1 MKRIIFALC
10 LLIAVTSCVSKK
22 KYMVAENGRLAALS
36 RERVLNRNLG
46 QQKDEIAKLKQ
57 QITDLMSDTTRL
69 GQAIRDYRKS
79 LYSNLSEQEKLNML
93 LKEKMEKL
101 AEREATIN
109 KLQAEVDAQNARL
122 HSLLNSVKDAL
133 LGFSSDELT
142 VTEKNGKIY
151 VAMSDK
157 LLFESG
163 SAQVNKQ
170 GATSRAVFLASVL
183 GVDMG
188 MFYKRRDYSH
198 IVDGTNP
205 IVAHE
210 FLGSSLDGKD
220 VWVVDDMISSGGSMI
235 DVARE
240 LKKRNAG
247 RIFVIATFG
256 LFTNGLE
263 KFDKAVEDGL
273 IYKVVTT
280 NLAYQTPELL
290 SREYYISCDMSKY
303 IAYIIDTLNHDA
315 SISDLLDPYQRI
327 QTLVAKYKG
336 EIPAEE

>member
-122 HSLLNSVKDAL
+122 QSLLNSVKDAL

-170 GATSRAVFLASVL
+170 GKEALGKLAEVLKKQHDIDVFIEGHTDNKPIKTVQFKDNWDLSVVRATSVVRILTKDYGVNPSQILPCGRGEFMPVDNNESVEGRAHN
-183 GVDMG
+183 
-188 MFYKRRDYSH
+188 RRTE
-198 IVDGTNP
+198 IIMAP
-205 IVAHE
+205 K
-210 FLGSSLDGKD
+210 LDKLMD
-220 VWVVDDMISSGGSMI
+220 I
-235 DVARE
+235 
-240 LKKRNAG
+240 LK
-247 RIFVIATFG
+247 
-256 LFTNGLE
+256 
-263 KFDKAVEDGL
+263 
-273 IYKVVTT
+273 
-280 NLAYQTPELL
+280 
-290 SREYYISCDMSKY
+290 
-303 IAYIIDTLNHDA
+303 
-315 SISDLLDPYQRI
+315 
-327 QTLVAKYKG
+327 
-336 EIPAEE
+336 

>member
-93 LKEKMEKL
+93 LKGKMEKL

-122 HSLLNSVKDAL
+122 QSLLNSVKDAL

-170 GATSRAVFLASVL
+170 GKEALGKLAEVLKKQHDIDVFIEGHTDNKPIKTVQFKDNWDLSVVRATSVVRILTKDYGVNPLQILPCGRGEFMPVDNNESVEGRAHN
-183 GVDMG
+183 
-188 MFYKRRDYSH
+188 RRTE
-198 IVDGTNP
+198 IIMAP
-205 IVAHE
+205 K
-210 FLGSSLDGKD
+210 LDKLMD
-220 VWVVDDMISSGGSMI
+220 I
-235 DVARE
+235 
-240 LKKRNAG
+240 LK
-247 RIFVIATFG
+247 
-256 LFTNGLE
+256 
-263 KFDKAVEDGL
+263 
-273 IYKVVTT
+273 
-280 NLAYQTPELL
+280 
-290 SREYYISCDMSKY
+290 
-303 IAYIIDTLNHDA
+303 
-315 SISDLLDPYQRI
+315 
-327 QTLVAKYKG
+327 
-336 EIPAEE
+336 

>member
-22 KYMVAENGRLAALS
+22 KYMVAENGRSAALS

-122 HSLLNSVKDAL
+122 QSLLNSVKDAL

-170 GATSRAVFLASVL
+170 GKEALGKLAEVLKKQHDIDVFIEGHTDNKPIKTVQFKDNWDLSVVRATSVVRILTKDYGVNPLQILPCGRGEFMPVDNNESVEGRAHN
-183 GVDMG
+183 
-188 MFYKRRDYSH
+188 RRTE
-198 IVDGTNP
+198 IIMAP
-205 IVAHE
+205 K
-210 FLGSSLDGKD
+210 LDKLMD
-220 VWVVDDMISSGGSMI
+220 I
-235 DVARE
+235 
-240 LKKRNAG
+240 LK
-247 RIFVIATFG
+247 
-256 LFTNGLE
+256 
-263 KFDKAVEDGL
+263 
-273 IYKVVTT
+273 
-280 NLAYQTPELL
+280 
-290 SREYYISCDMSKY
+290 
-303 IAYIIDTLNHDA
+303 
-315 SISDLLDPYQRI
+315 
-327 QTLVAKYKG
+327 
-336 EIPAEE
+336 

>member
-122 HSLLNSVKDAL
+122 QSLLNSVKDAL

-170 GATSRAVFLASVL
+170 GKEALGKLAEVLKKQHDIDVFIEGHTDNKPIKTVQFKDNWDLSVVRATSVVRILTKDYGVNPLQILPCGRGEFMPVDNNESVEGRAHN
-183 GVDMG
+183 
-188 MFYKRRDYSH
+188 RRTE
-198 IVDGTNP
+198 IIMAP
-205 IVAHE
+205 K
-210 FLGSSLDGKD
+210 LDKLMD
-220 VWVVDDMISSGGSMI
+220 ILRD
-235 DVARE
+235 
-240 LKKRNAG
+240 
-247 RIFVIATFG
+247 
-256 LFTNGLE
+256 
-263 KFDKAVEDGL
+263 
-273 IYKVVTT
+273 
-280 NLAYQTPELL
+280 
-290 SREYYISCDMSKY
+290 
-303 IAYIIDTLNHDA
+303 
-315 SISDLLDPYQRI
+315 I
-327 QTLVAKYKG
+327 Q
-336 EIPAEE
+336 

>member
-122 HSLLNSVKDAL
+122 QSLLNSVKDAL
-133 LGFSSDELT
+133 LGFSSDELA

-170 GATSRAVFLASVL
+170 GKEALGKLAEVLKKQHDIDVFIEGHTDNKPIKTVQFKDNWDLSVVRATSVVRILTKDYGVNPLQILPCGRGEFMPVDNNESVEGRAHN
-183 GVDMG
+183 
-188 MFYKRRDYSH
+188 RRTE
-198 IVDGTNP
+198 IIMAP
-205 IVAHE
+205 K
-210 FLGSSLDGKD
+210 LDKLMD
-220 VWVVDDMISSGGSMI
+220 I
-235 DVARE
+235 
-240 LKKRNAG
+240 LK
-247 RIFVIATFG
+247 
-256 LFTNGLE
+256 
-263 KFDKAVEDGL
+263 
-273 IYKVVTT
+273 
-280 NLAYQTPELL
+280 
-290 SREYYISCDMSKY
+290 
-303 IAYIIDTLNHDA
+303 
-315 SISDLLDPYQRI
+315 
-327 QTLVAKYKG
+327 
-336 EIPAEE
+336 

>member
-57 QITDLMSDTTRL
+57 QITDLMSDPTRL

-122 HSLLNSVKDAL
+122 QSLLNSVKDAL

-170 GATSRAVFLASVL
+170 GKEALGKLAEVLKKQHDIDVFIEGHTDNKPIKTVQFKDNWDLSVVRATSVVRILTKDYGVNPLQILPCGRGEFMPVDNNESVEGRAHN
-183 GVDMG
+183 
-188 MFYKRRDYSH
+188 RRTE
-198 IVDGTNP
+198 IIMAP
-205 IVAHE
+205 K
-210 FLGSSLDGKD
+210 LDKLMD
-220 VWVVDDMISSGGSMI
+220 I
-235 DVARE
+235 
-240 LKKRNAG
+240 LK
-247 RIFVIATFG
+247 
-256 LFTNGLE
+256 
-263 KFDKAVEDGL
+263 
-273 IYKVVTT
+273 
-280 NLAYQTPELL
+280 
-290 SREYYISCDMSKY
+290 
-303 IAYIIDTLNHDA
+303 
-315 SISDLLDPYQRI
+315 
-327 QTLVAKYKG
+327 
-336 EIPAEE
+336 

>member
-22 KYMVAENGRLAALS
+22 KYVVAENGRLAALS

-109 KLQAEVDAQNARL
+109 KLQAEVNAQNARL
-122 HSLLNSVKDAL
+122 QSLLNSVKDAL

-170 GATSRAVFLASVL
+170 GKEALGKLAEVLKKQHDIDVFIEGHTDNKPIKTVQFKDNWDLSVVRATSVVRILTKDYGVNPLQILPCGRGEFMPVDNNESVEGRAHN
-183 GVDMG
+183 
-188 MFYKRRDYSH
+188 RRTE
-198 IVDGTNP
+198 IIMAP
-205 IVAHE
+205 K
-210 FLGSSLDGKD
+210 LDKLMD
-220 VWVVDDMISSGGSMI
+220 I
-235 DVARE
+235 
-240 LKKRNAG
+240 LK
-247 RIFVIATFG
+247 
-256 LFTNGLE
+256 
-263 KFDKAVEDGL
+263 
-273 IYKVVTT
+273 
-280 NLAYQTPELL
+280 
-290 SREYYISCDMSKY
+290 
-303 IAYIIDTLNHDA
+303 
-315 SISDLLDPYQRI
+315 
-327 QTLVAKYKG
+327 
-336 EIPAEE
+336 

>member
-122 HSLLNSVKDAL
+122 QSLLNSVKDAL

-170 GATSRAVFLASVL
+170 GKEALGKLAEVLKKQHDIDVFIEVHTDNKPIKTVQFKDNWDLSVVRATSVVSILTKDYGVNPLQILPCGRGEFMPVDNNESVEGRAHN
-183 GVDMG
+183 
-188 MFYKRRDYSH
+188 RRTE
-198 IVDGTNP
+198 IIMAP
-205 IVAHE
+205 K
-210 FLGSSLDGKD
+210 LDKLMD
-220 VWVVDDMISSGGSMI
+220 I
-235 DVARE
+235 
-240 LKKRNAG
+240 LK
-247 RIFVIATFG
+247 
-256 LFTNGLE
+256 
-263 KFDKAVEDGL
+263 
-273 IYKVVTT
+273 
-280 NLAYQTPELL
+280 
-290 SREYYISCDMSKY
+290 
-303 IAYIIDTLNHDA
+303 
-315 SISDLLDPYQRI
+315 
-327 QTLVAKYKG
+327 
-336 EIPAEE
+336 

>member
-122 HSLLNSVKDAL
+122 QSLLNSVKDAL

-170 GATSRAVFLASVL
+170 GKEALGKLAEVLKKQHDIDVFIEGHTDNKPIKTVQFKDNWDLSVVRATSVVRILTKDYGVNPLQILPCGRGEFMPVDNNESVEGRAHN
-183 GVDMG
+183 
-188 MFYKRRDYSH
+188 RRTE
-198 IVDGTNP
+198 IIMAP
-205 IVAHE
+205 K
-210 FLGSSLDGKD
+210 LDKLMD
-220 VWVVDDMISSGGSMI
+220 
-235 DVARE
+235 
-240 LKKRNAG
+240 
-247 RIFVIATFG
+247 IF
-256 LFTNGLE
+256 
-263 KFDKAVEDGL
+263 K
-273 IYKVVTT
+273 
-280 NLAYQTPELL
+280 
-290 SREYYISCDMSKY
+290 
-303 IAYIIDTLNHDA
+303 
-315 SISDLLDPYQRI
+315 
-327 QTLVAKYKG
+327 
-336 EIPAEE
+336 

>member
-122 HSLLNSVKDAL
+122 QSLLNSVKDAL

-170 GATSRAVFLASVL
+170 GKEALGKLAEVLKKQHDIDVFIEGHTDNNPIKTVQFKDNWDLSVVRATSVVRILTKDYGVNPLQILPCGRGEFMPVDNNESVEGRAHN
-183 GVDMG
+183 
-188 MFYKRRDYSH
+188 RRTE
-198 IVDGTNP
+198 IIMAP
-205 IVAHE
+205 K
-210 FLGSSLDGKD
+210 LDKLMD
-220 VWVVDDMISSGGSMI
+220 I
-235 DVARE
+235 
-240 LKKRNAG
+240 LK
-247 RIFVIATFG
+247 
-256 LFTNGLE
+256 
-263 KFDKAVEDGL
+263 
-273 IYKVVTT
+273 
-280 NLAYQTPELL
+280 
-290 SREYYISCDMSKY
+290 
-303 IAYIIDTLNHDA
+303 
-315 SISDLLDPYQRI
+315 
-327 QTLVAKYKG
+327 
-336 EIPAEE
+336 

>member
-36 RERVLNRNLG
+36 RERVLNINLG

-122 HSLLNSVKDAL
+122 QSLLNSVKDAL

-170 GATSRAVFLASVL
+170 GKEALGKLAEVLKKQHDIDVFIEGHTDNKPIKTVQFKDNWDLSVVRATSVVRILTKDYGVNPLQILPCGRGEFMPVDNNESVEGRAHN
-183 GVDMG
+183 
-188 MFYKRRDYSH
+188 RRTE
-198 IVDGTNP
+198 IIMAP
-205 IVAHE
+205 K
-210 FLGSSLDGKD
+210 LDKLMD
-220 VWVVDDMISSGGSMI
+220 I
-235 DVARE
+235 
-240 LKKRNAG
+240 LK
-247 RIFVIATFG
+247 
-256 LFTNGLE
+256 
-263 KFDKAVEDGL
+263 
-273 IYKVVTT
+273 
-280 NLAYQTPELL
+280 
-290 SREYYISCDMSKY
+290 
-303 IAYIIDTLNHDA
+303 
-315 SISDLLDPYQRI
+315 
-327 QTLVAKYKG
+327 
-336 EIPAEE
+336 

>member
-122 HSLLNSVKDAL
+122 QSLLNSVKDAL

-170 GATSRAVFLASVL
+170 GKEAVGKLAEVLKKQHDIDVFIEGHTDNKPIKTVQFKDNWDLSVVRATSVVRILTKDYGVNPLQILPCGRGEVMPADNNESVEGRAHN
-183 GVDMG
+183 
-188 MFYKRRDYSH
+188 RRTE
-198 IVDGTNP
+198 IIMAP
-205 IVAHE
+205 K
-210 FLGSSLDGKD
+210 LDKLMD
-220 VWVVDDMISSGGSMI
+220 I
-235 DVARE
+235 
-240 LKKRNAG
+240 LK
-247 RIFVIATFG
+247 
-256 LFTNGLE
+256 
-263 KFDKAVEDGL
+263 
-273 IYKVVTT
+273 
-280 NLAYQTPELL
+280 
-290 SREYYISCDMSKY
+290 
-303 IAYIIDTLNHDA
+303 
-315 SISDLLDPYQRI
+315 
-327 QTLVAKYKG
+327 
-336 EIPAEE
+336 

>member
-36 RERVLNRNLG
+36 RERVLNRNVG

-122 HSLLNSVKDAL
+122 QSLLNSVKDAL

-170 GATSRAVFLASVL
+170 GKEALGKLAEVLKKQHDIDVFIEGHTDNKPIKTVQFKDNWDLSVVRATSVVRILTKDYGVNPLQILPCGRGEFMPVDNNESVEGRAHN
-183 GVDMG
+183 
-188 MFYKRRDYSH
+188 RRTE
-198 IVDGTNP
+198 IIMAP
-205 IVAHE
+205 K
-210 FLGSSLDGKD
+210 LDKLMD
-220 VWVVDDMISSGGSMI
+220 I
-235 DVARE
+235 
-240 LKKRNAG
+240 LK
-247 RIFVIATFG
+247 
-256 LFTNGLE
+256 
-263 KFDKAVEDGL
+263 
-273 IYKVVTT
+273 
-280 NLAYQTPELL
+280 
-290 SREYYISCDMSKY
+290 
-303 IAYIIDTLNHDA
+303 
-315 SISDLLDPYQRI
+315 
-327 QTLVAKYKG
+327 
-336 EIPAEE
+336 

>member
-22 KYMVAENGRLAALS
+22 KYVVAENGRLAALS

-122 HSLLNSVKDAL
+122 QSLLNSVKDAL

-142 VTEKNGKIY
+142 VTEKHGKIY

-170 GATSRAVFLASVL
+170 GKEALGKLAEVLKKQHDIDVFIEGHTDNKPIKTVQFKDNWDLSVVRATSVVRILTKDYGVNPLQILPCGRGEFMPVDNNESVEGRAHN
-183 GVDMG
+183 
-188 MFYKRRDYSH
+188 RRTE
-198 IVDGTNP
+198 IIMAP
-205 IVAHE
+205 K
-210 FLGSSLDGKD
+210 LDKLMD
-220 VWVVDDMISSGGSMI
+220 I
-235 DVARE
+235 
-240 LKKRNAG
+240 LK
-247 RIFVIATFG
+247 
-256 LFTNGLE
+256 
-263 KFDKAVEDGL
+263 
-273 IYKVVTT
+273 
-280 NLAYQTPELL
+280 
-290 SREYYISCDMSKY
+290 
-303 IAYIIDTLNHDA
+303 
-315 SISDLLDPYQRI
+315 
-327 QTLVAKYKG
+327 
-336 EIPAEE
+336 

>member
-122 HSLLNSVKDAL
+122 QSLLNSVKDAL

-170 GATSRAVFLASVL
+170 DLSVVRATSVVRILTKDYGVNPLQILPCGRGEFMPVDNNESVEGRAHN
-183 GVDMG
+183 
-188 MFYKRRDYSH
+188 RRTE
-198 IVDGTNP
+198 IIMAP
-205 IVAHE
+205 K
-210 FLGSSLDGKD
+210 LDKLMD
-220 VWVVDDMISSGGSMI
+220 I
-235 DVARE
+235 
-240 LKKRNAG
+240 LK
-247 RIFVIATFG
+247 
-256 LFTNGLE
+256 
-263 KFDKAVEDGL
+263 
-273 IYKVVTT
+273 
-280 NLAYQTPELL
+280 
-290 SREYYISCDMSKY
+290 
-303 IAYIIDTLNHDA
+303 
-315 SISDLLDPYQRI
+315 
-327 QTLVAKYKG
+327 
-336 EIPAEE
+336 

>member
-79 LYSNLSEQEKLNML
+79 LYSNLSEQEKLNI
-93 LKEKMEKL
+93 KKKKKMEKL

-122 HSLLNSVKDAL
+122 QSLLNSVKDAL

-170 GATSRAVFLASVL
+170 GKEALGKLAEVLKKQHDIDVFIEGHTDNKPIKTVQFKDNWDLSVVRATSVVRILTKDYGVNPLQILPCGRGEFMPVDNNESVEGRAHN
-183 GVDMG
+183 
-188 MFYKRRDYSH
+188 RRTE
-198 IVDGTNP
+198 IIMAP
-205 IVAHE
+205 K
-210 FLGSSLDGKD
+210 LDKLMD
-220 VWVVDDMISSGGSMI
+220 I
-235 DVARE
+235 
-240 LKKRNAG
+240 LK
-247 RIFVIATFG
+247 
-256 LFTNGLE
+256 
-263 KFDKAVEDGL
+263 
-273 IYKVVTT
+273 
-280 NLAYQTPELL
+280 
-290 SREYYISCDMSKY
+290 
-303 IAYIIDTLNHDA
+303 
-315 SISDLLDPYQRI
+315 
-327 QTLVAKYKG
+327 
-336 EIPAEE
+336 

>member
-122 HSLLNSVKDAL
+122 QSLLNSVKDAL
-133 LGFSSDELT
+133 LGFSSDDLT

-170 GATSRAVFLASVL
+170 GKEALGKLAEVLKKQHDIDVFIEGHTDNKPIKTVQFKDNWDLSVVRATSVVRILTKDYGVNPLQILPCGRGEFMPVDNNESVEGRAHN
-183 GVDMG
+183 
-188 MFYKRRDYSH
+188 RRTE
-198 IVDGTNP
+198 IIMAP
-205 IVAHE
+205 K
-210 FLGSSLDGKD
+210 LDKLMD
-220 VWVVDDMISSGGSMI
+220 I
-235 DVARE
+235 
-240 LKKRNAG
+240 LK
-247 RIFVIATFG
+247 
-256 LFTNGLE
+256 
-263 KFDKAVEDGL
+263 
-273 IYKVVTT
+273 
-280 NLAYQTPELL
+280 
-290 SREYYISCDMSKY
+290 
-303 IAYIIDTLNHDA
+303 
-315 SISDLLDPYQRI
+315 
-327 QTLVAKYKG
+327 
-336 EIPAEE
+336 

>member
-122 HSLLNSVKDAL
+122 QSLLNSVKDAL

-170 GATSRAVFLASVL
+170 GKEALGKLAEVLKKQHDIDVFIEGHTDNKPIKTVQFKDNWDLSVVRATSVVRLLTKDYGVNPLQILPCGRGEFMPVDNNESVEGRAHN
-183 GVDMG
+183 
-188 MFYKRRDYSH
+188 RRTE
-198 IVDGTNP
+198 IIMAP
-205 IVAHE
+205 K
-210 FLGSSLDGKD
+210 LDKLMD
-220 VWVVDDMISSGGSMI
+220 I
-235 DVARE
+235 
-240 LKKRNAG
+240 LK
-247 RIFVIATFG
+247 
-256 LFTNGLE
+256 
-263 KFDKAVEDGL
+263 
-273 IYKVVTT
+273 
-280 NLAYQTPELL
+280 
-290 SREYYISCDMSKY
+290 
-303 IAYIIDTLNHDA
+303 
-315 SISDLLDPYQRI
+315 
-327 QTLVAKYKG
+327 
-336 EIPAEE
+336 

>member
-122 HSLLNSVKDAL
+122 QSLLNSVKDAL

-157 LLFESG
+157 LLFESR

-170 GATSRAVFLASVL
+170 GKEALGKLAEVLKKQHDIDVFIEGHTDNKPIKTVQFKDNWDLSVVRATSVVRILTKDYGVNPLQILPCGRGEFMPVDNNESVEGRAHN
-183 GVDMG
+183 
-188 MFYKRRDYSH
+188 RRTE
-198 IVDGTNP
+198 IIMAP
-205 IVAHE
+205 K
-210 FLGSSLDGKD
+210 LDKLMD
-220 VWVVDDMISSGGSMI
+220 I
-235 DVARE
+235 
-240 LKKRNAG
+240 LK
-247 RIFVIATFG
+247 
-256 LFTNGLE
+256 
-263 KFDKAVEDGL
+263 
-273 IYKVVTT
+273 
-280 NLAYQTPELL
+280 
-290 SREYYISCDMSKY
+290 
-303 IAYIIDTLNHDA
+303 
-315 SISDLLDPYQRI
+315 
-327 QTLVAKYKG
+327 
-336 EIPAEE
+336 

>member
-57 QITDLMSDTTRL
+57 QITDLMSDATRL

-122 HSLLNSVKDAL
+122 QSLLNSVKDAL

-170 GATSRAVFLASVL
+170 GKEALGKLAEVLKKQHDIDVFIEGHTDNKPIKTVQFKDNWDLSVVRATSVVRILTKDYGVNPLQILPCGRGEFMPVDNNESVEGRAHN
-183 GVDMG
+183 
-188 MFYKRRDYSH
+188 RRTE
-198 IVDGTNP
+198 IIMAP
-205 IVAHE
+205 K
-210 FLGSSLDGKD
+210 LDKLMD
-220 VWVVDDMISSGGSMI
+220 I
-235 DVARE
+235 
-240 LKKRNAG
+240 LK
-247 RIFVIATFG
+247 
-256 LFTNGLE
+256 
-263 KFDKAVEDGL
+263 
-273 IYKVVTT
+273 
-280 NLAYQTPELL
+280 
-290 SREYYISCDMSKY
+290 
-303 IAYIIDTLNHDA
+303 
-315 SISDLLDPYQRI
+315 
-327 QTLVAKYKG
+327 
-336 EIPAEE
+336 

>member
-122 HSLLNSVKDAL
+122 QSLLNSVKDAL

-170 GATSRAVFLASVL
+170 GKEALGKLAEVL
-183 GVDMG
+183 KKQHD
-188 MFYKRRDYSH
+188 
-198 IVDGTNP
+198 
-205 IVAHE
+205 
-210 FLGSSLDGKD
+210 
-220 VWVVDDMISSGGSMI
+220 I
-235 DVARE
+235 DVFIEGHTDNKPIKTVQFKDNWDLSVVRANSVVRILTKDYGVNPLQILPCGRGE
-240 LKKRNAG
+240 FMPVDNNESVEGRAHNRRTEIIMAPKLDKLMDILK
-247 RIFVIATFG
+247 
-256 LFTNGLE
+256 
-263 KFDKAVEDGL
+263 
-273 IYKVVTT
+273 
-280 NLAYQTPELL
+280 
-290 SREYYISCDMSKY
+290 
-303 IAYIIDTLNHDA
+303 
-315 SISDLLDPYQRI
+315 
-327 QTLVAKYKG
+327 
-336 EIPAEE
+336 

>member
-122 HSLLNSVKDAL
+122 QSLLNSVKDAL

-170 GATSRAVFLASVL
+170 GKEALGKLAEVLKKQHDIDVFIEGHTDNKPIKTVQFKDNWDLSVVRATSVVRILTKDYGVNPLQILPCGRGEFMPVDNNESVEGRAHN
-183 GVDMG
+183 
-188 MFYKRRDYSH
+188 RRTE
-198 IVDGTNP
+198 IIMAP
-205 IVAHE
+205 K
-210 FLGSSLDGKD
+210 LDRLMD
-220 VWVVDDMISSGGSMI
+220 I
-235 DVARE
+235 
-240 LKKRNAG
+240 LK
-247 RIFVIATFG
+247 
-256 LFTNGLE
+256 
-263 KFDKAVEDGL
+263 
-273 IYKVVTT
+273 
-280 NLAYQTPELL
+280 
-290 SREYYISCDMSKY
+290 
-303 IAYIIDTLNHDA
+303 
-315 SISDLLDPYQRI
+315 
-327 QTLVAKYKG
+327 
-336 EIPAEE
+336 

>member
-1 MKRIIFALC
+1 MKRIIVALC

-22 KYMVAENGRLAALS
+22 KYMVVENGRLAALS

-122 HSLLNSVKDAL
+122 QSLLNSVKDAL

-170 GATSRAVFLASVL
+170 GKEALGKLAEVLKKQHDIDVFIEGHTDNKPIKTVQFKDNWDLSVVRATSVVRILTKDYGVNPLQILPCGRGEFMPVDNNESVEGRAHN
-183 GVDMG
+183 
-188 MFYKRRDYSH
+188 RRTE
-198 IVDGTNP
+198 IIMAP
-205 IVAHE
+205 K
-210 FLGSSLDGKD
+210 LDKLMD
-220 VWVVDDMISSGGSMI
+220 I
-235 DVARE
+235 
-240 LKKRNAG
+240 LK
-247 RIFVIATFG
+247 
-256 LFTNGLE
+256 
-263 KFDKAVEDGL
+263 
-273 IYKVVTT
+273 
-280 NLAYQTPELL
+280 
-290 SREYYISCDMSKY
+290 
-303 IAYIIDTLNHDA
+303 
-315 SISDLLDPYQRI
+315 
-327 QTLVAKYKG
+327 
-336 EIPAEE
+336 

>member
-122 HSLLNSVKDAL
+122 QSLLNSVKDAL

-157 LLFESG
+157 LLFASG

-170 GATSRAVFLASVL
+170 GKEALGKLAEVLKKQHDIDVFIEGHTDNKPIKTVQFKDNWDLSVVRATSVVRILTKDYGVNPLQILPCGRGEFMPVDNNESVEGRAHN
-183 GVDMG
+183 
-188 MFYKRRDYSH
+188 RRTE
-198 IVDGTNP
+198 IIMAP
-205 IVAHE
+205 K
-210 FLGSSLDGKD
+210 LDKLMD
-220 VWVVDDMISSGGSMI
+220 I
-235 DVARE
+235 
-240 LKKRNAG
+240 LK
-247 RIFVIATFG
+247 
-256 LFTNGLE
+256 
-263 KFDKAVEDGL
+263 
-273 IYKVVTT
+273 
-280 NLAYQTPELL
+280 
-290 SREYYISCDMSKY
+290 
-303 IAYIIDTLNHDA
+303 
-315 SISDLLDPYQRI
+315 
-327 QTLVAKYKG
+327 
-336 EIPAEE
+336 